1 MEVAEKVEVAAKII
15 DEYGGLVRSII
26 HLHADNDYDADD
38 IFQDFF
44 LSLVN
49 KPIPLSPKDTKAY
62 LAQAAINDVFDAIR
76 RRKNYRQHLTQYYQS
91 SKYRRNTQG
100 TPQSIMLQA
109 EEIQKLFDLVK
120 ERLATREAEAVLQK
134 YRCGHDTSEAAE
146 EMGINTRT
154 FDRYVCI
161 AMKKLSESVSRK
173 ESLETI

>member
-1 MEVAEKVEVAAKII
+1 MEVTEKVEVAAKII
-15 DEYGGLVRSII
+15 GKYETLIRAII
-26 HLHADNDYDADD
+26 RLHTDNDYDADD

-100 TPQSIMLQA
+100 TPQSIILQA

-120 ERLATREAEAVLQK
+120 ERLATRETEAVLQK
-134 YRCGHDTSEAAE
+134 YRCGLNTSEAAE
-146 EMGINTRT
+146 EMGINTMS
-154 FDRYVCI
+154 FDRYVCVG
-161 AMKKLSESVSRK
+161 MKKLSEFVSRK
-173 ESLETI
+173 KPLETT